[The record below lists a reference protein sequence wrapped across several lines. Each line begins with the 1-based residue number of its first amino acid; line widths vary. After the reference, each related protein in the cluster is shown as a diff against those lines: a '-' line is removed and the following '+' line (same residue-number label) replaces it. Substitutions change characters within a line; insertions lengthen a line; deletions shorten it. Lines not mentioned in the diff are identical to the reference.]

1 VTDLSTVTNTQ
12 RRIAVLLLLAAALLW
27 SINGLFIKVLHER
40 GVSGWAIAGYRSMFA
55 CLFLTPFVV
64 GKVRSI
70 RDRVWVVAAVL
81 AFTGMCATFVIAT
94 TQTSAA
100 NAILLQYTAP
110 VWVFVFAP
118 LITGER
124 ASRHQY
130 VALGA
135 SISGVVIIF
144 FRQFEPGQ
152 SGLVIGIVSGVVFGL
167 QTVLFRKVRQMQ
179 PLTLVWLVCG
189 GSGVVLLA
197 IAAATGQVVIGGAVA
212 GWLGVMG
219 VVQFGL
225 PYVLYCVALNRLT
238 AQQVVLIVLIEAVL
252 NPVWVWIF
260 RGEVP
265 HASTLVG
272 GAFIIASVVYLS
284 IVRVA
289 GGRGDRSGSG

>member
-1 VTDLSTVTNTQ
+1 VNDLAAVTNA
-12 RRIAVLLLLAAALLW
+12 RRRAGVLLLLAAAILW

-64 GKVRSI
+64 GTVRSI
-70 RDRVWVVAAVL
+70 RDRGWVVAAVL
-81 AFTGMCATFVIAT
+81 AFTAMCATFVIAT

-124 ASRHQY
+124 ASRHQH

-135 SISGVVIIF
+135 SITGVVIIF
-144 FRQFEPGQ
+144 FWQFQPGQ
-152 SGLVIGIVSGVVFGL
+152 SGLMIGILSGVVFGL
-167 QTVLFRKVRQMQ
+167 QTVLFRKVRHME

-189 GSGVVLLA
+189 GSGAVLLA
-197 IAAATGQVVIGGAVA
+197 IAAATGQVVISGAAA
-212 GWLGVMG
+212 GWICLMG

-252 NPVWVWIF
+252 NPMWVWIF

-265 HASTLVG
+265 RASTLVG
-272 GAFIIASVVYLS
+272 GAFIIASVCYLS
-284 IVRVA
+284 VVRVA
-289 GGRGDRSGSG
+289 GRRGESAAG